1 MNSKNAYKL
10 SIKLVCLSLAAVLVL
25 SAAACS
31 ADKTDGDIQ
40 TESVSSSESSSAA
53 ESETLPRTEL
63 PQKDFGGDTFRVFMN
78 WSSDYFTNGFDA
90 DKITGEPVNDTIYN
104 RDSTLEKQYNVDI
117 VGEKNSDLTV
127 LSKAIMAGDDSYS
140 ACYAL
145 FGMATL
151 ITNDLLLDF
160 GQVPN
165 ADLSKPWW
173 DSYIN
178 DVYSIA
184 GKQFIVSSDM
194 DVTTIYH
201 ARVLFFNKQLLG
213 DLQLDDPYALVNGG
227 TWTLDKFTA
236 MCKAASKDLNGDG
249 EMNFDDQWG
258 YAVQTGITINM
269 YYALGQ
275 DFIAKDDKGIPYL
288 SVGDEKSVTALQK
301 LASIFADKSSVM
313 FDSDYAKINPKTHEV
328 IQQVFSENRALF
340 LAEIVQLAERMR
352 AAEIDF
358 GILPQP
364 KYDEN
369 QDRYYCF
376 VECGALGV
384 PVSNDKLEMTGILM
398 EEIAYYNYA
407 YLRPEIYETCL
418 KSKYTRDEESKAML
432 DIIFANRMISLENV
446 FRWGIQDAMQ
456 TQMNSGKEDF
466 ASAIERVRKSVEDKM
481 QQTINVYTG
490 VN

>member
-1 MNSKNAYKL
+1 MSASKHSLKML
-10 SIKLVCLSLAAVLVL
+10 CLLIVAATVF

-31 ADKTDGDIQ
+31 AAETDGGAQ
-40 TESVSSSESSSAA
+40 TSATA
-53 ESETLPRTEL
+53 GTISGENGSDETGSETLPKTEL
-63 PQKDFGGDTFRVFMN
+63 PQKDFEGDTFRVFIN

-90 DKITGEPVNDTIYN
+90 DEITGEPVNDVIYN
-104 RDSTLEKQYNVDI
+104 RDATLEKQYDVDI
-117 VGEKNSDLTV
+117 VGEKNTDLNALTKTV
-127 LSKAIMAGDDSYS
+127 LADDDSYS
-140 ACYAL
+140 ACFAL
-145 FGMATL
+145 FGMSTL
-151 ITNDLLLDF
+151 ISNEMLLDF
-160 GQVPN
+160 SQVPY
-165 ADLSKPWW
+165 ADMSKPWW

-178 DVYSIA
+178 EVYTVA
-184 GKQFIVSSDM
+184 GRRYIVSSDM

-201 ARVLFFNKQLLG
+201 ARVLFFNKQLQS
-213 DLQLDDPYALVNGG
+213 DLQLENPYALVNDGA
-227 TWTLDKFTA
+227 WTIDTFYG
-236 MCKAASKDLNGDG
+236 MCKAASSDLNGDG
-249 EMNFDDQWG
+249 EMTFDDQWG

-269 YYALGQ
+269 YYALGL
-275 DFIAKDDKGIPYL
+275 DFIAKDESGIPYL

-301 LASIFADKSSVM
+301 LATVFADKDAVM
-313 FDSDYAKINPKTHEV
+313 FDSNYAKINPKTHEV

-369 QDRYYCF
+369 QSRYYCF
-376 VECGALGV
+376 VECGSLGV
-384 PVSNDKLEMTGILM
+384 PKNNDKLEMTGILM

-418 KSKYTRDEESKAML
+418 KSKYTRDEESKGML
-432 DIIFANRMISLENV
+432 DIIFANRMVSLENV

-466 ASAIERVRKSVEDKM
+466 ASAIERSRKSVESKM
-481 QQTINVYTG
+481 DQTIAVYTG
-490 VN
+490 